1 MGYYHTK
8 IHSCIT
14 VNDDPAYLRNFMA
27 RQYLTAVELHELDLL
42 AAPNEFGNPAVDNV
56 LVPLNRCA

>member
-1 MGYYHTK
+1 M
-8 IHSCIT
+8 IPPI
-14 VNDDPAYLRNFMA
+14 LRNFMA